1 MDKAL
6 YIAMT
11 GGKHIERAQAIHANN
26 MANAATTGFRADF
39 EQARSMAIYYGDGL
53 PTRTYALAENPGT
66 DFAQGTVA
74 ETGNELD
81 IALDGKGWIAV
92 QGNNGKEAYTRAG
105 ALKTNVLGQLQTA
118 DGHFVLGE
126 SGQPLTIPQQEKIQI
141 SVDGTINVREQGQ
154 APNSLGQ
161 LGRIKLVNPNDSQL
175 QKGEDGLMYLRAGEP
190 AVKLDDNI
198 RVKSGFVENSNVNVV
213 DEFTSI
219 IALARQFD
227 MNLKLMRSAEENTS
241 AATKLLAS

>member
-11 GGKHIERAQAIHANN
+11 GGKHIERAQAVHANN
-26 MANAATTGFRADF
+26 MANASTTGFRADF
-39 EQARSMAIYYGDGL
+39 EQARAMSVYYGDGL
-53 PTRTYALAENPGT
+53 PSRSYALAENPGT
-66 DFAQGTVA
+66 DFTVGSLA
-74 ETGNELD
+74 ETGNDLD

-92 QGNNGKEAYTRAG
+92 QGRDGKEAYTRAG
-105 ALKTNVLGQLQTA
+105 ALRITALGQLQTA
-118 DGHFVLGE
+118 DGHAVLGE
-126 SGQPLTIPQQEKIQI
+126 SGPLTIPQQEKIQI
-141 SVDGTINVREQGQ
+141 SLDGTISVREQGQ
-154 APNSLGQ
+154 APNALGQ
-161 LGRIKLVNPNDSQL
+161 LGRIKLVNPKDSQL

-190 AVKLDDNI
+190 TLKVDDNV

-227 MNLKLMRSAEENTS
+227 MNLKLMRTAEENSS
-241 AATKLLAS
+241 AATKLLQV